1 MARRHDIKC
10 TQQLAA
16 AVTHQFVED
25 VQFLCLRQLAH
36 VVVEEH
42 GEHLGVEPLLLTA
55 AHRGRLGQR
64 HHAERR
70 RDTQDA
76 PTTHRRKTIVMLSQ
90 AGNFSSDRVSDTCHL
105 VIIFSVL
112 LLRL

>member
-70 RDTQDA
+70 RDAQDA
-76 PTTHRRKTIVMLSQ
+76 PATRRVLTVMLSK
-90 AGNFSSDRVSDTCHL
+90 AGSERAWSMATSA
-105 VIIFSVL
+105 IGEI
-112 LLRL
+112 